1 MCVIEVCSDIC
12 SRIQTSYSQLE
23 SLIKTLFWKLHQFH
37 LYLVYHWLYIDSVC
51 FLLTFVGHL
60 SLMNRLTVLSYTLAR
75 ANTFSH
81 MTAGLCRYPCSW
93 GARSRTAC
101 CTLQGKNDGL
111 QTGCCPTSLPLER
124 CRWFSELLDHQ
135 EHLYSSPCYSA
146 CKINIFS

>member
-1 MCVIEVCSDIC
+1 MFLANIC
-12 SRIQTSYSQLE
+12 WPSVTYEQ
-23 SLIKTLFWKLHQFH
+23 
-37 LYLVYHWLYIDSVC
+37 ID
-51 FLLTFVGHL
+51 
-60 SLMNRLTVLSYTLAR
+60 RVLSYTLER

-146 CKINIFS
+146 CKINIFFINVFKRKQALFSLPKDFLCPGADHRLVDL